1 MVSYPLLVRIFEHCV
16 LERRAWGTGCGPDG
30 EADQMVR
37 LRYQNTRMY
46 RIIPGFMCQGGDFN
60 FGNGGMG
67 ESIYGQFMR
76 NERFAFSHSKRGV
89 LSMADAGWE
98 HSNNSNFFIT
108 FGPQKHL
115 DSRHVAFG
123 AIEHGMEV
131 LDAIEKVGTI
141 GGKPKRPVII
151 HKSGELNVDLLRR
164 EAIEANE
171 GLPLGSE
178 EYVERSADSW
188 GNPDPEIDDGDVYC
202 MPERLTVPDQY
213 SPVPD
218 HLFRRAKAQWDNQ
231 LGAVMIGYSCAVLLL
246 HQLLPA
252 ASHRRCSQTPARL
265 LEEFGEG
272 GFWEYVGRWST
283 FHVDTAVALNSMR
296 EFRSWYSAVSGRE
309 EADCRTGSGVLA
321 LLSAVAADYDSGKES
336 ARKLFEKG
344 RRLIEE
350 GRSEGSA
357 VVWDWGGIDRQLE
370 VMGRLLDLPLE
381 DEYEREARRS
391 EAARNCFGTNLR
403 IFVYEYHSNLPKFD
417 TGRRAPFDKADREYL
432 PLFRDGPPLTCAFG
446 MYASEVYFPRLLK
459 MYPGCLT
466 DDPGRADIFL
476 LPSYFKCLDM
486 LDWLDDFR
494 PRKGSKSV
502 AGMLLEEVMNL
513 AHSEGFLDRRGG
525 VDHVMLWSWGKYP
538 CAVQEESSQWQRY
551 TGSIQNLQVEG
562 VCGGGAKR
570 NFPTGFS
577 PWKDIIIPGYVD
589 LWRIEELRN
598 FNRPLAERSIFVAF
612 HGRHGGIDETYAN
625 VSIRTKLIEELSG
638 KADVSI
644 GGFVEEYH
652 EVVGSSI
659 YCVAPRGVTPWT
671 IHFYVAIFAG
681 CIPVLISDD
690 FQLPFPSEI
699 DYSRFVIRWGE
710 EESLEGLYDYLKTIS
725 VKNGMKMR
733 AYMESIEC
741 WLNYWSEVPGCSP
754 VVGVLRGLRRNVDH
768 MARRWH
774 GL

>member
-1 MVSYPLLVRIFEHCV
+1 
-16 LERRAWGTGCGPDG
+16 
-30 EADQMVR
+30 
-37 LRYQNTRMY
+37 
-46 RIIPGFMCQGGDFN
+46 
-60 FGNGGMG
+60 
-67 ESIYGQFMR
+67 
-76 NERFAFSHSKRGV
+76 
-89 LSMADAGWE
+89 
-98 HSNNSNFFIT
+98 
-108 FGPQKHL
+108 
-115 DSRHVAFG
+115 HVAFG

-188 GNPDPEIDDGDVYC
+188 GNPDPEIDDDVYC
-202 MPERLTVPDQY
+202 MPERLTMPDQY

-218 HLFRRAKAQWDNQ
+218 HLFRRAKGQWDNQ
-231 LGAVMIGYSCAVLLL
+231 LY
-246 HQLLPA
+246 
-252 ASHRRCSQTPARL
+252 QTPARL
-265 LEEFGEG
+265 LEEFGAG

-283 FHVDTAVALNSMR
+283 FHVDTAVALNNMR

-321 LLSAVAADYDSGKES
+321 LLSAIAADYDSGKKS

-357 VVWDWGGIDRQLE
+357 VEWDWGGIDRQLE
-370 VMGRLLDLPLE
+370 VMGRLLDSTRE
-381 DEYEREARRS
+381 DENGRKVRRS
-391 EAARNCFGTNLR
+391 EAEGNCFGTNLR
-403 IFVYEYHSNLPKFD
+403 IFIYDYHSRLPEFAK
-417 TGRRAPFDKADREYL
+417 GRRAPFDKADREYL

-446 MYASEVYFPRLLK
+446 MYASEVYFPRLLR
-459 MYPGCLT
+459 MLPGCLT
-466 DDPGRADIFL
+466 DDPERADIFL

-494 PRKGSKSV
+494 PPNSSKSV

-551 TGSIQNLQVEG
+551 AGSIQNLQVEG

-570 NFPTGFS
+570 NFVTGFS

-589 LWRIEELRN
+589 LWRIEELRK
-598 FNRPLAERSIFVAF
+598 FNCPLAERSIFMAF
-612 HGRHGGIDETYAN
+612 HGRHGGMDETYVN
-625 VSIRTKLIEELSG
+625 VSIRTRLTEELSG
-638 KADVSI
+638 KAD
-644 GGFVEEYH
+644 
-652 EVVGSSI
+652 
-659 YCVAPRGVTPWT
+659 
-671 IHFYVAIFAG
+671 
-681 CIPVLISDD
+681 
-690 FQLPFPSEI
+690 LPFPSEI

-710 EESLEGLYDYLKTIS
+710 EESLEGLYGYLKTIS
-725 VKNGMKMR
+725 VKDGMKMR

-754 VVGVLRGLRRNVDH
+754 VVGVLRALRRNVDH
-768 MARRWH
+768 MARRMH
-774 GL
+774 GF

>member
-1 MVSYPLLVRIFEHCV
+1 MSHLIRPSNPRVYFDVAVGDVGVGRMIFRLFDDV
-16 LERRAWGTGCGPDG
+16 LPITCENFRALCTGETGLG
-30 EADQMVR
+30 YW
-37 LRYQNTRMY
+37 LRPRWYQNTRMY

-115 DSRHVAFG
+115 DSKHVAFG
-123 AIEHGMEV
+123 AIEHGME
-131 LDAIEKVGTI
+131 
-141 GGKPKRPVII
+141 RPT
-151 HKSGELNVDLLRR
+151 K
-164 EAIEANE
+164 

-202 MPERLTVPDQY
+202 MPERLTMPDQY

-231 LGAVMIGYSCAVLLL
+231 LGAGMIGYSCAVLLI

-283 FHVDTAVALNSMR
+283 FHVDTAVALNNMR
-296 EFRSWYSAVSGRE
+296 EFRSWLSAVSGRE

-321 LLSAVAADYDSGKES
+321 LLSVIAADYDSGKES

-357 VVWDWGGIDRQLE
+357 VEWDWGGIDRQLE

-391 EAARNCFGTNLR
+391 EAAGNCFGTNLR
-403 IFVYEYHSNLPKFD
+403 
-417 TGRRAPFDKADREYL
+417 RRAPFDKADREYL

-446 MYASEVYFPRLLK
+446 MYASEVYFPRLLR
-459 MYPGCLT
+459 MHPGCLT

-494 PRKGSKSV
+494 PPNSSESV
-502 AGMLLEEVMNL
+502 AGMLLEEK
-513 AHSEGFLDRRGG
+513 S
-525 VDHVMLWSWGKYP
+525 
-538 CAVQEESSQWQRY
+538 
-551 TGSIQNLQVEG
+551 
-562 VCGGGAKR
+562 
-570 NFPTGFS
+570 FP
-577 PWKDIIIPGYVD
+577 
-589 LWRIEELRN
+589 
-598 FNRPLAERSIFVAF
+598 
-612 HGRHGGIDETYAN
+612 
-625 VSIRTKLIEELSG
+625 G

-659 YCVAPRGVTPWT
+659 YCVAPR
-671 IHFYVAIFAG
+671 

-725 VKNGMKMR
+725 VKDGMKMR

-768 MARRWH
+768 MARRMH
-774 GL
+774 GF